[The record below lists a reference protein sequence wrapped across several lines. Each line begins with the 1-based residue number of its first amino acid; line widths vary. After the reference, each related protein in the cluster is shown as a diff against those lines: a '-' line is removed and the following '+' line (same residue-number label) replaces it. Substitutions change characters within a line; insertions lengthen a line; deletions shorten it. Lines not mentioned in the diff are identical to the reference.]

1 MRRQLGQSG
10 VSINTLIDLC
20 LGYTLLEDL
29 NLNVSLQNMTDR

>member
-1 MRRQLGQSG
+1 MNSAQF
-10 VSINTLIDLC
+10 TLIDLC